1 MASFFSLSF
10 TAFFMCLAFF
20 ARPQTADTLSARDY
34 GKGYPVISGA
44 DTLYLIYANSGS
56 TSAQSRAESISK
68 RIKTLALETDFP
80 PDSIL
85 IIEFEG
91 FYEIAAEETIL
102 MQVTPKDALMTGKPA
117 GEIADSALA
126 RIREAITNRRAEYA
140 SETVL
145 INSLYTFGVL
155 ILLTGFIWLMM
166 RLFTRLIEK
175 IDNWR
180 SARIKSVAYKGVEFL
195 SPENFSGI
203 FAGAA
208 RLVLIII
215 LAGSVYYS
223 LVYIITLWPATRG
236 LNLIPYVRGVFQFLL
251 FSFFLFLIMRGMKV
265 FRRAVYEK
273 MQAMKGSIIRPV
285 TLRGIEVVSEERLM
299 GITNQG
305 LTGLFFSL
313 WVIIIYVYITLVFGL
328 FPFSRGWSAAL
339 VSFILSPLLSVWAS
353 FTGFL
358 PNLFYIIVIAAAFYY
373 FNRFIGFLFHEIEKG
388 TIQFSGF
395 HNEWASPT
403 YKVVRFLIIILA
415 VISIFPYLPG
425 SDSPIFQG
433 ISVFVGL
440 LLSLGSSSA
449 ISNIVAGVVL
459 TYMRPFKL
467 GDRVKIADTM
477 GDVVE
482 KTLLVTRIRTTK
494 NVEITVP
501 NSMVLGNHI
510 INFSSSANNPGLI
523 LHTTITI
530 GYDVPWQKVHQLLIN
545 AADATEDLLKEP
557 KPFVLQTA
565 LNDFAV
571 AYELNVF
578 TNNPN
583 AMVRTYSVLHAA
595 IQDKFNEGG
604 VEIMSPTYSAVRDGN
619 QSTIPEDYLP
629 KDYKKPSFNIFKQS

>member
-20 ARPQTADTLSARDY
+20 ARPQTADTLSAGDY

-155 ILLTGFIWLMM
+155 ILLIGFIWLMM

-203 FAGAA
+203 LAGAA
-208 RLVLIII
+208 RLVLITI

-236 LNLIPYVRGVFQFLL
+236 LNLIPYVSGVFQFLL

-328 FPFSRGWSAAL
+328 FPFSRGWSTAL

-583 AMVRTYSVLHAA
+583 AMARTYSVLHAA

>member
-1 MASFFSLSF
+1 MATFVKSSLIFLLLFF
-10 TAFFMCLAFF
+10 TAA
-20 ARPQTADTLSARDY
+20 ASSRVTDTISIRTGL
-34 GKGYPVISGA
+34 KGYPVVSSA
-44 DTLYLIYANSGS
+44 DTLFFIYINSGS
-56 TSAQSRAESISK
+56 VSASNRAESISK

-80 PDSIL
+80 ADSL
-85 IIEFEG
+85 VVNEFEG
-91 FYEIAAEETIL
+91 FFEIAAGETIL
-102 MQVTPKDALMTGKPA
+102 MQVTPKDALFSGVPA
-117 GEIADSALA
+117 AEIAED
-126 RIREAITNRRAEYA
+126 AITKIRSAINNRRIEY
-140 SETVL
+140 SSKTV
-145 INSLYTFGVL
+145 ITNSLYTFGVL

-166 RLFTRLIEK
+166 RIFTRLIEK
-175 IDNWR
+175 IDNWK
-180 SARIKSVAYKGVEFL
+180 SDRIKSVEYKGVEFL
-195 SPENFSGI
+195 SPKNFSGI
-203 FAGAA
+203 LAGTA
-208 RLVLIII
+208 RLVLITI

-236 LNLIPYVRGVFQFLL
+236 LNLIPYVAGVFQLL
-251 FSFFLFLIMRGMKV
+251 LYSFFLFLIIRGMKV
-265 FRRAVYEK
+265 FRSAVHDK
-273 MQAMKGSIIRPV
+273 VKAMRGSIIRPL

-299 GITNQG
+299 GLTKNGI
-305 LTGLFFSL
+305 TGLFFSL
-313 WVIIIYVYITLVFGL
+313 WVIIIYVYITLIFGV
-328 FPFSRGWSAAL
+328 FPFSRGWSASL
-339 VSFILSPLLSVWAS
+339 VSFILSPVLSLWSS
-353 FTGFL
+353 FTGYL
-358 PNLFYIIVIAAAFYY
+358 PNLFYIFIIAAAFYY
-373 FNRFIGFLFHEIEKG
+373 FNKFIGFLFHEIEKG

-395 HNEWASPT
+395 HNEWATPT

-477 GDVVE
+477 GDIVE

-510 INFSSSANNPGLI
+510 INFSSSAHEPGLI
-523 LHTTITI
+523 LHTTVTI
-530 GYDVPWQKVHQLLIN
+530 GYDVPWQKVHELLN
-545 AADATEDLLKEP
+545 AAASSTEQILNDP

-565 LNDFAV
+565 LNDFSV
-571 AYELNVF
+571 AYELNAY

-583 AMVRTYSVLHAA
+583 GMARIYSELHAS
-595 IQDKFNEGG
+595 IQDKFNEAG
-604 VEIMSPTYSAVRDGN
+604 VEIMSPIYNAVRDGN